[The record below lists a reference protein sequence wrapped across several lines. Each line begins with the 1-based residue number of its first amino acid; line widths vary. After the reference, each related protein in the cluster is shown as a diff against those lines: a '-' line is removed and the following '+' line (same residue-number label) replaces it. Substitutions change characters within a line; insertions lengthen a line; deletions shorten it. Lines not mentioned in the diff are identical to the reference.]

1 MTTPDVVSAV
11 VAERPGPLTDVLRLH
26 TATPVDDP
34 SGEGEVLVRMLAST
48 VNPSDAVTVSGAYGS
63 RTVFPFVPGFEGVGV
78 IERIGPGVPRAA
90 TGRRVLPLGTAGNWQ
105 EIKRTDHSWCIAV
118 PDDLDDETA
127 CFAYINPLTA
137 LCMVQHYC
145 TRVTKHVLIT
155 AATSTIAGHLAE
167 LLGFHGIRPVG
178 LIRGT
183 PGHTVA
189 NPERWDDVVSTKE
202 PGWVERLRVATGG
215 RGADLVLDCVG
226 GPDGAE
232 LFGLLTPG
240 GLFVHYGLLSGKPL
254 PPECFTGQDGKR
266 VEMFRL
272 RETIHNSPRTEL
284 PKLFTPVHAHLR
296 AGRLRTPIARC
307 VPLTGLVQSL
317 RDNPAA
323 AQGKVLITYRS

>member
-34 SGEGEVLVRMLAST
+34 LGEGEVLVRMLAST

-127 CFAYINPLTA
+127 CFRLHQSTHRAVHGPA
-137 LCMVQHYC
+137 LLHPGHK
-145 TRVTKHVLIT
+145 TRAHNRGDLHDRRSSGR
-155 AATSTIAGHLAE
+155 APGLSRNQAG
-167 LLGFHGIRPVG
+167 RPHP
-178 LIRGT
+178 GT

-189 NPERWDDVVSTKE
+189 NPERWDVS
-202 PGWVERLRVATGG
+202 
-215 RGADLVLDCVG
+215 
-226 GPDGAE
+226 
-232 LFGLLTPG
+232 
-240 GLFVHYGLLSGKPL
+240 S
-254 PPECFTGQDGKR
+254 PPR
-266 VEMFRL
+266 
-272 RETIHNSPRTEL
+272 
-284 PKLFTPVHAHLR
+284 
-296 AGRLRTPIARC
+296 
-307 VPLTGLVQSL
+307 
-317 RDNPAA
+317 NPAGLNA
-323 AQGKVLITYRS
+323 SA